1 MTPLLQIKNLSKQ
14 YGGRIIFYGL
24 SFGVLNRQKIGVI
37 GRNGAGKST
46 LFRIILKQEIADEGQ
61 IIINHDTIIS
71 HIEQENYFLAGENGL
86 SFLERISG
94 QPDWQCQKIA
104 SRFRF
109 TANQLNHPAEELSGG
124 WQMRLRLSAML
135 LNEPNLFLLDEPTNY
150 LDLETILL
158 LEDFLKSYRGSFL
171 IISHDREFLKN
182 TCQETL
188 EITSHRCIAFP
199 QGIEAYLAHKE
210 QRLNTDQKL
219 NKKIEREQKHL
230 QDFVDRFRYKTSKA
244 SQAQAFIQKID
255 KLQAHKISI
264 EHSASTV
271 HIILPIIEKRKNI
284 VLTVDHLNIGY
295 NGREVVANL
304 DFIVKSGEKILI
316 TGNNGQGKSTLLKT
330 IAGEIKPV
338 AGRYNWFAG
347 LKLAY
352 YAQQSIANLNQN
364 EQVGDYLHHHA
375 SPDIK
380 TEKVLQLADD
390 FLFRDDDLKKPIGV
404 LSGGEKSRLI
414 LAGLL
419 LKKPDVLVLDEPTN
433 HLDFETVEA
442 LGGALSAYN
451 GTLIFTSH
459 DRTFANLV
467 ADSIIELNQ
476 GHAKHYYHGYEDY
489 IQQLEKRLAIQ
500 TEATPKTAVKP
511 NIYLEQKELQKK
523 IKSLESR
530 LIKLEADH
538 KHLFKYFLD
547 NPLDYSPAKKEELAK
562 VEQLIKETEEAWLE
576 LAA

>member
-1 MTPLLQIKNLSKQ
+1 MTPLLQVKNLSKQ
-14 YGGRIIFYGL
+14 YSSRTIFSGL
-24 SFGVLNRQKIGVI
+24 SFGVIDRQKIGVI

-46 LFRIILKQEIADEGQ
+46 LFRIVLKQETADEGQ
-61 IIINHDTIIS
+61 IIVNRDTIIG
-71 HIEQENYFLAGENGL
+71 HIEQESYFLTNETGL
-86 SFLERISG
+86 AFLERISG

-109 TANQLNHPAEELSGG
+109 TADQLNRPAEELSGG

-135 LNEPNLFLLDEPTNY
+135 LGEPNLFLLDEPTNY
-150 LDLETILL
+150 LDLGTILL

-182 TCQETL
+182 TCHETL
-188 EITSHRCIAFP
+188 EITPHRCIDFP
-199 QGIEAYLAHKE
+199 QGIEAYLAYKE

-230 QDFVDRFRYKTSKA
+230 QDFIDRFRYKASKA
-244 SQAQAFIQKID
+244 GQAQAFIQKID

-271 HIILPIIEKRKNI
+271 SITLPLIEKKKNT
-284 VLTVDHLNIGY
+284 VLTVDHLTIGY
-295 NGREVVANL
+295 NGRKVVTDL

-316 TGNNGQGKSTLLKT
+316 TGDNGQGKSTLLKT
-330 IAGEIKPV
+330 LAGEIEPL

-352 YAQQSIANLNQN
+352 YAQQSMADLNQN
-364 EQVGDYLHHHA
+364 EQVGDYLRRYA
-375 SPDIK
+375 SSDIK
-380 TEKVLQLADD
+380 TEKVLQLAGD

-419 LKKPDVLVLDEPTN
+419 LGKPDVLILDEPTN

-442 LGGALSAYN
+442 LGEALSGYN

-467 ADSIIELNQ
+467 ADGLIELNQ
-476 GHAKHYYHGYEDY
+476 GSAKRYYHGYEDY
-489 IQQLEKRLAIQ
+489 VQQLEKRLAIQ
-500 TEATPKTAVKP
+500 IETTPEITTKP

-523 IKSLESR
+523 IKSLENQ

-538 KHLFKYFLD
+538 ERLFKYFLD
-547 NPLDYSPAKKEELAK
+547 NPLDYSPSKKEELA
-562 VEQLIKETEEAWLE
+562 ETERLIKETEEAWLE

>member
-1 MTPLLQIKNLSKQ
+1 MTPLLQVKNLSKQ
-14 YGGRIIFYGL
+14 YSGRTIFSGL
-24 SFGVLNRQKIGVI
+24 SFGVIDRQKIGVI

-46 LFRIILKQEIADEGQ
+46 LFRIVLKQETADEGQ
-61 IIINHDTIIS
+61 IIVNRDTIIG
-71 HIEQENYFLAGENGL
+71 HIEQESYFLTNETGL
-86 SFLERISG
+86 AFLERISG

-109 TANQLNHPAEELSGG
+109 TADQLNRPAEELSGG

-135 LNEPNLFLLDEPTNY
+135 LGEPNLFLLDEPTNY
-150 LDLETILL
+150 LDLGTILL

-182 TCQETL
+182 TCHETL
-188 EITSHRCIAFP
+188 EITPHRCIDFP
-199 QGIEAYLAHKE
+199 QGIEAYLAYKE

-230 QDFVDRFRYKTSKA
+230 QDFIDRFRYKASKA
-244 SQAQAFIQKID
+244 GQAQAFIQKID

-271 HIILPIIEKRKNI
+271 SITLPLIEKKKNT
-284 VLTVDHLNIGY
+284 VLTVDHLTIGY
-295 NGREVVANL
+295 NGRKVVTDL

-316 TGNNGQGKSTLLKT
+316 TGDNGQGKSTLLKT
-330 IAGEIKPV
+330 LAGEIEPL

-352 YAQQSIANLNQN
+352 YAQQSMADLNQN
-364 EQVGDYLHHHA
+364 EQVGDYLRRYA
-375 SPDIK
+375 SSDIK
-380 TEKVLQLADD
+380 TEKVLQLAGD

-419 LKKPDVLVLDEPTN
+419 LGKPDVLILDEPTN

-442 LGGALSAYN
+442 LGEALSGYN

-467 ADSIIELNQ
+467 ADGLIELNQ
-476 GHAKHYYHGYEDY
+476 GSAKRYYHGYEDY
-489 IQQLEKRLAIQ
+489 VQQLEKRLAIQ
-500 TEATPKTAVKP
+500 IETTPEITTKP

-523 IKSLESR
+523 IKSLENQ

-538 KHLFKYFLD
+538 ERLFKYFLD
-547 NPLDYSPAKKEELAK
+547 NPLDYSPSKKEELA
-562 VEQLIKETEEAWLE
+562 ETERLIKETEEAWLE